1 MHLFT
6 AYVPVHSS
14 YTEPHSRTV
23 LRRECVWP
31 CTCMNGNSTET
42 CMNGNSTETCKTE
55 QTITN
60 SLGSRICAGVKCDI
74 RLQSS
79 FVIGGMGSP
88 LNY

>member
-31 CTCMNGNSTET
+31 CT